1 MSKALT
7 RGPFDESPIELGHVV
22 LKHHEAVISPKATD
36 DELQDA
42 LRFATAAA
50 DSSPYWVGDLV
61 AFVEDDATRAE
72 RESQILGETGM
83 AQQTLANLASVSRRV
98 LGPERALA
106 PSIGHAE
113 TVAKMAKRDQRTWL
127 SKARTEGWN
136 VREFRLEVKAAEKR
150 GTLVDPGAI
159 KGKHRVWL
167 IDYPWIYNDGMP
179 STSRASRHYPG
190 LGLTSGL
197 EWASGIE
204 RHSTKD
210 AVAFWWV
217 TAPMLYYASEPEKG
231 PDPYRLILASGF
243 EPKTGGVWDKVKHGF
258 GNYLSIRH
266 EHLII
271 ATRGSCT
278 PDRPTPMID
287 SVITERSSEVH
298 SEKPASVAKLIE
310 RLYDGPYIECFA
322 RSKRKGW
329 TVWGNQTEK
338 AATAS

>member
-1 MSKALT
+1 M
-7 RGPFDESPIELGHVV
+7 RGAFDESPIKLGNVV
-22 LKHHEAVISPKATD
+22 LKHHEAVINPKATD
-36 DELQDA
+36 DEIQDA

-61 AFVEDDATRAE
+61 AFVEDDAQRAE

-83 AQQTLANLASVSRRV
+83 AEQTLANLASVSRRV

-113 TVAKMAKRDQRTWL
+113 TVAKMAKKDQRKWL
-127 SKARTEGWN
+127 GKARTEGWN

-150 GTLVDPGAI
+150 GTLDEPTKV
-159 KGKHRVWL
+159 KGRYRVWL
-167 IDYPWIYNDGMP
+167 IDFPWIYNDGMP

-190 LGLTSGL
+190 ITLSDGLA
-197 EWASGIE
+197 WAAMTVLPHADE
-204 RHSTKD
+204 D

-231 PDPYRLILASGF
+231 PDAYRLILASGF
-243 EPKTGGVWDKVKHGF
+243 TPKTGGVWDKVKHGF

-278 PDRPTPMID
+278 PDRPTPMFD
-287 SVITERSSEVH
+287 SVITERGSDVH
-298 SEKPASVAKLIE
+298 SQKPEVVPAMIE

-322 RSKRKGW
+322 RAKRKGW
-329 TVWGNQTEK
+329 AVWGNQTTK
-338 AATAS
+338 MAAS